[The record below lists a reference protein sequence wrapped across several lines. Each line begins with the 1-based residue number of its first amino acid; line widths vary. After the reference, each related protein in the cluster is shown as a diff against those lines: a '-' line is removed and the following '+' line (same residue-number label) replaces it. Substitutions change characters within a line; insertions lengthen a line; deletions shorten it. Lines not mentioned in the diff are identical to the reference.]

1 MCSGASFYLS
11 DMAAVA
17 CKWVPKVAELKTPLA
32 VLPSSPPLVALL
44 RPRALSLTRQT
55 RFFLRDIESSLLLFI
70 SPVIMSLLY
79 YFVFCYPHIPSASL

>member
-1 MCSGASFYLS
+1 MCSGASSYLS

-32 VLPSSPPLVALL
+32 VLYCRLL
-44 RPRALSLTRQT
+44 RPSWPSALSLTRQT

-70 SPVIMSLLY
+70 SPVIMNLLY
-79 YFVFCYPHIPSASL
+79 YFVFCCPHIPSASL

>member
-32 VLPSSPPLVALL
+32 VPPACRLL
-44 RPRALSLTRQT
+44 RPSWPSALSLTRQT
-55 RFFLRDIESSLLLFI
+55 RFFLRDIESPLLLFI
-70 SPVIMSLLY
+70 SPVIMNLLY